1 MTVPIKV
8 RILTPQFD
16 FGQTVASKEKSRPKP
31 PTRRKP
37 KTDAPDEPF
46 EQFWSAYPRQIDKP
60 DARKAWDAAIKAGA
74 DADAIITITG
84 AERFAAERA
93 AEDSKFTKYPATFL
107 CKGSCRRCVRGKSEI
122 RDSLARRMTIA
133 RPRSPACNPKA
144 SSAHG

>member
-8 RILTPQFD
+8 RVSHPAIRFWSNRRVE
-16 FGQTVASKEKSRPKP
+16 GRIRPKP